1 MLEVLESGTIIVPVG
16 SRVTCS
22 PPPTDTDE
30 DFLLLVD
37 NLFESVGKLKE
48 IGFTTGM
55 TPEQEKEYEALARVS
70 MSSFKSLRFGDVN
83 YIVTQSYFFFE
94 RFLTATHICKK
105 LNLLDKSDRI
115 MVFNAVFGESYHQE
129 IDGMNRDLK
138 KKVKNGIRDEIT
150 SMKKVL
156 TAKEAFSRHVLDL
169 ADAAQEAPFEL
180 PF

>member
-1 MLEVLESGTIIVPVG
+1 MITVLDSGTIIVPVG

-22 PPPTDTDE
+22 PPPMDTDE

-37 NLFESVGKLKE
+37 DLFKSANDLKN

-55 TPEQEKEYEALARVS
+55 TPEQEEDYVALARVS

-115 MVFNAVFGESYHQE
+115 MVFNAVFGESYHKE
-129 IDGMNRDLK
+129 IDGMSRDLK
-138 KKVKNGIRDEIT
+138 KKVKQGIRDEIT
-150 SMKKVL
+150 SMKRIV
-156 TAKEAFSRHVLDL
+156 TSAEAFSRHVLDL
-169 ADAAQEAPFEL
+169 ANAAEDYETDL